1 MCVWGYNTLPGALVV
16 LNRLVGDRVG
26 CIIWNKVYFAL
37 KVVRYTFSLGG
48 HKKLLKLYY
57 LLKWSVHDI
66 RIIEF
71 LRPICEVVRK
81 GMSFHYTNPF
91 LSYCVLNVILSKN
104 MYKGP
109 LSVAWQAFVVSHV
122 APSGVKITYLILL
135 LRSSRVTHSLLCN
148 IDYVSSLANIKH
160 E

>member
-1 MCVWGYNTLPGALVV
+1 MKY
-16 LNRLVGDRVG
+16 
-26 CIIWNKVYFAL
+26 I
-37 KVVRYTFSLGG
+37 
-48 HKKLLKLYY
+48 
-57 LLKWSVHDI
+57 
-66 RIIEF
+66 
-71 LRPICEVVRK
+71 VRK

-135 LRSSRVTHSLLCN
+135 LRSSHVTHSLLCN
-148 IDYVSSLANIKH
+148 IDYASSLANIKH
-160 E
+160 EQWKCRYTVHHTIINGKICRQTTIKRFLLESYFSIIIRPKCV

>member
-1 MCVWGYNTLPGALVV
+1 MVCA
-16 LNRLVGDRVG
+16 
-26 CIIWNKVYFAL
+26 
-37 KVVRYTFSLGG
+37 
-48 HKKLLKLYY
+48 LYY
-57 LLKWSVHDI
+57 I

-104 MYKGP
+104 MYNGP

-148 IDYVSSLANIKH
+148 IDYIFLCLANYIHEQWKCRYSVHQTIITGKICRHPTIKKFC
-160 E
+160 

>member
-1 MCVWGYNTLPGALVV
+1 MHY
-16 LNRLVGDRVG
+16 
-26 CIIWNKVYFAL
+26 
-37 KVVRYTFSLGG
+37 
-48 HKKLLKLYY
+48 
-57 LLKWSVHDI
+57 I

-91 LSYCVLNVILSKN
+91 LSYCVFNVILSKN
-104 MYKGP
+104 MFKGP

-135 LRSSRVTHSLLCN
+135 LRSSHVTHSLLCN
-148 IDYVSSLANIKH
+148 IDYTSSLANIKH
-160 E
+160 EQWKCRYTVHHTMINGNICRQTTIKRCLLESYFSIIIRPKCV